1 MQWCHWK
8 ENHPVSGSLA
18 SKGSSCLFSN
28 VLTPGW
34 TAESPSERLKEL
46 PTSLTSHG
54 ESIRGGKEVSLAQ
67 AVINESF
74 RVPGNY
80 AVLVLF
86 LWRFCKPSIS
96 RFIQQLE
103 IHSPAIFKTSILPT
117 PHHWAP
123 LVQTRL
129 CAEASSSA
137 FLHVFRAGSKTAT
150 KILRCYLPVL
160 SVSLDKVHLGL
171 EIRTYIK
178 QLDGPFSFY
187 HLSQASVPP

>member
-18 SKGSSCLFSN
+18 LKGSSCPFSN

-46 PTSLTSHG
+46 PASLSAHG
-54 ESIRGGKEVSLAQ
+54 ESFRGEKEVRLAQ

-74 RVPGNY
+74 GSLAITPP
-80 AVLVLF
+80 
-86 LWRFCKPSIS
+86 FCS
-96 RFIQQLE
+96 FALE

-117 PHHWAP
+117 PHWAP
-123 LVQTRL
+123 LLQTRL
-129 CAEASSSA
+129 CVEAHSSA
-137 FLHVFRAGSKTAT
+137 FLHVFRAGSKTTT

-171 EIRTYIK
+171 EIWAYIK